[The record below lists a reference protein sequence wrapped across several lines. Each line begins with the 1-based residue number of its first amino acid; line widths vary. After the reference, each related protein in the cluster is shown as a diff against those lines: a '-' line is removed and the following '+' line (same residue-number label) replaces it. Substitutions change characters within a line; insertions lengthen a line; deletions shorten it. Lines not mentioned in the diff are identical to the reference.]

1 MVEGHSPDFSI
12 EAFGDGPV
20 SAPEVINV
28 ADKLAGFSDHW
39 NPRIVGTY
47 NGNELRLAK
56 LQGEFTWHSHAD
68 TDELFLVVSGALR
81 IAFRDGVRDL
91 AAGEMLVVP
100 KGVEHCPMA
109 DEECAVLV
117 IDREGEPNTGA
128 NPSHY
133 TRAALE
139 RI

>member
-1 MVEGHSPDFSI
+1 LVACLGFYHFGLHGTDRCFESLDGRGHLRRDC
-12 EAFGDGPV
+12 
-20 SAPEVINV
+20 
-28 ADKLAGFSDHW
+28 
-39 NPRIVGTY
+39 TY

-100 KGVEHCPMA
+100 RGVEHCPMA

-133 TRAALE
+133 TRVALE